1 MKQALHSLGWPLL
14 LASSLVL
21 AAAGQLKPYTGSLRS
36 PDFELVAIDGRVHR
50 LSDYRGKVVL
60 LQFWATYC
68 SPCRKE
74 MPTMNRLLD
83 KLADRDFAIL
93 AVNMAED
100 PEAVKAFLQQTPV
113 KFPVLLDRDGRVLQQ
128 WKVFAAPANF
138 IIGKDGEIRYTL
150 YGGIEWDSPEMVQK
164 LAELAGG

>member
-1 MKQALHSLGWPLL
+1 MNKLARTPAWLALLFCGT
-14 LASSLVL
+14 VL
-21 AAAGQLKPYTGSLRS
+21 AAAGQLKPYTGSLKS
-36 PDFELVAIDGRVHR
+36 PDFELQDLQGQTHR

-83 KLADRDFAIL
+83 KLAGRDFVIL
-93 AVNMAED
+93 AVNMAEE
-100 PEAVKAFLQQTPV
+100 PGQVKAFLEQTPV
-113 KFPVLLDRDGRVLQQ
+113 KFPVLLDRDGQVLQQ

-138 IIGKDGEIRYTL
+138 IVGKNGEILYTL
-150 YGGIEWDSPEMVQK
+150 YGAIEWDSPEMVQRLGQ
-164 LAELAGG
+164 LAED